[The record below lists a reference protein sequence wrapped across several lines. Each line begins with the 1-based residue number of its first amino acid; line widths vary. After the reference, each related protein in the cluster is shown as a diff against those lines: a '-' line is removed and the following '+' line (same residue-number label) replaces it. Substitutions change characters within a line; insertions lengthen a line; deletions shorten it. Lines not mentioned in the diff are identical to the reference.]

1 MSPQEPR
8 PIDSPGKSGQDPL
21 FWVRVVNPGNP
32 SLKVPQ
38 QVEVLP
44 VEGGV
49 NLLNV
54 ETKRPPQPGEAMN
67 SLIACL
73 KSIGLSNE
81 RRGFDYITS
90 DDAPVALYE
99 KANQWARSFGSNA
112 GWEGDRLRGD
122 AEFAL
127 HKAFYNYKN
136 AIEFMVGSDIPD
148 DDLTLRVGFLNFTR
162 EYLPV
167 GSKKRARK
175 IKRLEKA
182 IADKEAILPIET
194 FYEEDN
200 KIFATTQLG
209 DESSKRS
216 WGEISKDIGLSDS
229 DPDPSNFPIFASV
242 IDLVEPER
250 AVRLTKNDQKI
261 TRVMT
266 ESSLSAAYKA
276 VYKSKADKIMRD
288 GQMDAIDEDGAREA
302 SRKAEEIELSTFR
315 ARLKRSENYI
325 NSLQGLSNIVQRL
338 VLTISQPRGES
349 YQLTTRD
356 VEAITQKII
365 PDYAA
370 FMLDEAGL
378 DIDQRADFEEELT
391 RAIFS
396 PDTSL
401 AESVA
406 GQIGWYVDQRKSEVE
421 RLRASFSRV
430 PRHIGRVSLR

>member
-21 FWVRVVNPGNP
+21 FGVRVVNPGNP
-32 SLKVPQ
+32 SFKVPQ

-73 KSIGLSNE
+73 ESIGLYNE

-99 KANQWARSFGSNA
+99 KADQWARSFGSNA

-122 AEFAL
+122 AEIAL
-127 HKAFYNYKN
+127 HNAFRNYKN

-182 IADKEAILPIET
+182 IANKEAILPIET

-261 TRVMT
+261 T
-266 ESSLSAAYKA
+266 
-276 VYKSKADKIMRD
+276 RD

-421 RLRASFSRV
+421 RLRASFSRG
-430 PRHIGRVSLR
+430 PRHIGRASLR